1 MFYRRKIILSILQA
15 FGYTLDKTQFQK
27 LLFLFTIRQEN
38 PAYFFIPY
46 KYGCY
51 SFSANA
57 DLGAMEKKGIISE
70 IENKIVSN
78 EQNINYVNSLTAKDK
93 YILQSLFKLYETT
106 NRHDLIKQT
115 YINYSYYAIKSEIAQ
130 DILTKEEYTKVLKA
144 KPINNKTALY
154 TIGYEGNSLEE
165 YLNKLIKNDIKLL
178 CDVRKNAL
186 SMKYGFSKS
195 TLKKMCENVGIKYVH
210 IPELGINSEYR
221 TELKSQDDYDILF
234 EFYKSENLTNTTS
247 FQQIVL
253 NYIKEYKRVAITCFE
268 AEICQ
273 CHRKPLA
280 EAISQLK
287 DWNYELIH
295 I

>member
-1 MFYRRKIILSILQA
+1 MF
-15 FGYTLDKTQFQK
+15 
-27 LLFLFTIRQEN
+27 
-38 PAYFFIPY
+38 
-46 KYGCY
+46 
-51 SFSANA
+51 
-57 DLGAMEKKGIISE
+57 
-70 IENKIVSN
+70 V
-78 EQNINYVNSLTAKDK
+78 
-93 YILQSLFKLYETT
+93 
-106 NRHDLIKQT
+106 T
-115 YINYSYYAIKSEIAQ
+115 Y
-130 DILTKEEYTKVLKA
+130 
-144 KPINNKTALY
+144 
-154 TIGYEGNSLEE
+154 
-165 YLNKLIKNDIKLL
+165 
-178 CDVRKNAL
+178 VRKNAL